1 MNSQEG
7 VDLGRRRLL
16 TGSFL
21 TDRVETSSEFGV
33 SILECGSRDSDDDG
47 VLWIDY
53 VLKNVGTERTNV
65 FVHLLKKQPRRSV
78 KVLHLDPD
86 EVFRGSYREQG
97 KKLAEELFLEVE
109 ASSGTESQR
118 EVLKVNKSTPVEHAT
133 QSVGSVSILECAS
146 RDSDDDGVLWIDY
159 VLKNVGT
166 ERTNVFVH
174 LLKKQPRRSVKVLH
188 LDPDEVFRGSYREQ
202 GKKLAEEL
210 FLEVEASSGTE
221 SQREVLKV
229 NKSTPV
235 TKETKEET

>member
-1 MNSQEG
+1 M
-7 VDLGRRRLL
+7 
-16 TGSFL
+16 
-21 TDRVETSSEFGV
+21 
-33 SILECGSRDSDDDG
+33 
-47 VLWIDY
+47 
-53 VLKNVGTERTNV
+53 
-65 FVHLLKKQPRRSV
+65 
-78 KVLHLDPD
+78 
-86 EVFRGSYREQG
+86 
-97 KKLAEELFLEVE
+97 
-109 ASSGTESQR
+109 
-118 EVLKVNKSTPVEHAT
+118 
-133 QSVGSVSILECAS
+133 
-146 RDSDDDGVLWIDY
+146 
-159 VLKNVGT
+159 LKNVGT